1 MNEMD
6 DNTKE
11 ILSPRVS
18 ATMAYRT
25 LSLICHQAV
34 QTVESLLGTGC
45 LISSGN
51 VLYFYWSKDTSNHS
65 TIHIVT
71 NHSTIHI
78 ATFYFFALQWEK
90 LEVFFIPPW
99 GLAPLEDFSFLFV
112 VVVLF

>member
-1 MNEMD
+1 MNDMD

-34 QTVESLLGTGC
+34 QTVVSLLGSGC

-51 VLYFYWSKDTSNHS
+51 VLYFYWSKDTSNYS

-71 NHSTIHI
+71 
-78 ATFYFFALQWEK
+78 FYYFALQWEK
-90 LEVFFIPPW
+90 LEVFFIPSW
-99 GLAPLEDFSFLFV
+99 GLAPLEEFFFLFV
-112 VVVLF
+112 VVIVVVVVLF